1 MAEYKGVSGALYTN
15 SYKSSEN
22 QPDYTGEVDLSKE
35 VIDAIRQQMESKVN
49 GKGVPIDLDE
59 GTGFPRISLAAWVR
73 DGKNSFLSKQ
83 VLSKQRRRKKKMIS
97 PSSMIERHSK
107 DYYKAKSFDV
117 VVEVKYRRTRKVRA
131 LDKEQAKEFAVQRET
146 EMAQKRYDKLN
157 HIDYSLESA
166 RAVKASLS
174 EKRDHK
180 SHRRD

>member
-1 MAEYKGVSGALYTN
+1 
-15 SYKSSEN
+15 
-22 QPDYTGEVDLSKE
+22 
-35 VIDAIRQQMESKVN
+35 
-49 GKGVPIDLDE
+49 
-59 GTGFPRISLAAWVR
+59 
-73 DGKNSFLSKQ
+73 
-83 VLSKQRRRKKKMIS
+83 MIS

-117 VVEVKYRRTRKVRA
+117 VVEGKYRRTRKVRA

>member
-1 MAEYKGVSGALYTN
+1 MA
-15 SYKSSEN
+15 
-22 QPDYTGEVDLSKE
+22 
-35 VIDAIRQQMESKVN
+35 RKV
-49 GKGVPIDLDE
+49 
-59 GTGFPRISLAAWVR
+59 
-73 DGKNSFLSKQ
+73 NSFLSKQ

-97 PSSMIERHSK
+97 HSSMIERHSK